1 MNKTIKWFGIIALIA
16 LIMFSMVSC
25 SKSSGGGTR
34 EVDGVKYTI
43 ISPQDYAKK
52 IKSGEI
58 GIDEMYVID
67 GLVLGATDNNLMIQK
82 AGLTN
87 LFSSDKP
94 IDLNMGAKIRVYI
107 KTKMINTV
115 LLSASEAT
123 IIKWEKL

>member
-1 MNKTIKWFGIIALIA
+1 MNKTIKWFGIITLIA
-16 LIMFSMVSC
+16 VIMFSTVSC
-25 SKSSGGGTR
+25 SKSGSGTR
-34 EVDGVKYTI
+34 ELDGVKYTI

-67 GLVLGATDNNLMIQK
+67 GLVMGTSDNNLMIQK

-87 LFSSDKP
+87 LFSSDDP
-94 IDLNMGAKIRVYI
+94 IDLNMGSKIRVYI
-107 KTKMINTV
+107 KTTMINTV
-115 LLSASEAT
+115 LISASQAT